1 MPTHQGK
8 SQTDIVISDGG
19 GSITLDGSFEFT
31 ATYPNTL
38 TFLYKNHSP
47 GADNENSSYTLKA
60 IDTNGK
66 TVATFSARYKA
77 DPVTGTA
84 SNISSTRGN
93 TFTPAPTGTATTF
106 PSSPLTYAKRDWSI
120 MATSGGSNFAGF
132 DCQWEF
138 ATTVGSGGSVS
149 QSVNTQND
157 GTLDVSLVF
166 TKGGSTVLSVDV
178 TCLASASVTTGL
190 TLGSPSVTDDIQP

>member
-1 MPTHQGK
+1 
-8 SQTDIVISDGG
+8 
-19 GSITLDGSFEFT
+19 
-31 ATYPNTL
+31 
-38 TFLYKNHSP
+38 
-47 GADNENSSYTLKA
+47 
-60 IDTNGK
+60 
-66 TVATFSARYKA
+66 
-77 DPVTGTA
+77 
-84 SNISSTRGN
+84 
-93 TFTPAPTGTATTF
+93 
-106 PSSPLTYAKRDWSI
+106 WSI